1 VNCPKCGDKVDMN
14 AGHVCLTGNDRL
26 KERIIYL
33 QARIAELEKK
43 SMQCPRCGDPITNE
57 LGDNPICGA
66 CALASDLNAMTLQ
79 ARITELEAENAIF
92 RAADYEALRAEK
104 PIYCAKCRDGIVADD
119 DGICGVCAGAQD
131 GVIESLQ
138 NKVAELEMQ
147 AIVWHK
153 YPDEKPELNVKCLVM
168 FDDGEPIID
177 SFDGFYWFDIEKTWV
192 DRITHWAYLPEPPE
206 VKE

>member
-1 VNCPKCGDKVDMN
+1 VSDK
-14 AGHVCLTGNDRL
+14 L
-26 KERIIYL
+26 I
-33 QARIAELEKK
+33 
-43 SMQCPRCGDPITNE
+43 QCHRCGDPVTNE

-92 RAADYEALRAEK
+92 RAADYEALRAK
-104 PIYCAKCRDGIVADD
+104 KLIYCAKCHDGIVADD

-138 NKVAELEMQ
+138 NKVAELKMQ

-153 YPDEKPELNVKCLVM
+153 YPSLEAENASIKKALEKAAKSLYKSTQSCPRDM
-168 FDDGEPIID
+168 FDWEHPATC
-177 SFDGFYWFDIEKTWV
+177 DIECNMHSHV
-192 DRITHWAYLPEPPE
+192 DDAWKCWLDWLMGA
-206 VKE
+206 K